1 MKTMNVGDKIKSFEV
16 KQIVDGFGYD
26 YDNKGKKVKYATK
39 YLFLLSDSGEERVLE
54 MGKTSLRDC
63 LQLILT
69 FGSKHKYI
77 KWNQF

>member
-1 MKTMNVGDKIKSFEV
+1 MKAINIGDKIKSFQV
-16 KQIVDGFGYD
+16 MHIVDGFAYNYD
-26 YDNKGKKVKYATK
+26 DKGRKIKYATK
-39 YLFLLSDSGEERVLE
+39 YLFLLSASGEERVLE

-63 LQLILT
+63 LQLVLT